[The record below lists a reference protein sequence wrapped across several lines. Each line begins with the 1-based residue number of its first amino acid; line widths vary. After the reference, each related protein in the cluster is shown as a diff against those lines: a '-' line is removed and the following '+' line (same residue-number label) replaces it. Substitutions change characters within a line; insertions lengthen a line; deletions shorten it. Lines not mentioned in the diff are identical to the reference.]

1 MADNGGIISSK
12 LFLIIVNNWLM
23 NEAVV
28 NCDLQI
34 NILGV
39 IVQWKHCSQ
48 SIFRASN

>member
-1 MADNGGIISSK
+1 MADNGSIISSK
-12 LFLIIVNNWLM
+12 LFLIIDNHWFM

-39 IVQWKHCSQ
+39 IARVEAVLTVHFQGL
-48 SIFRASN
+48 

>member
-12 LFLIIVNNWLM
+12 LFLIIANYWFM

-39 IVQWKHCSQ
+39 IAWVEAVLALHFQGL
-48 SIFRASN
+48 

>member
-12 LFLIIVNNWLM
+12 LFLIIANYWFM

-39 IVQWKHCSQ
+39 IAWVEAVLTVPFQCL
-48 SIFRASN
+48 

>member
-12 LFLIIVNNWLM
+12 LFLIIANYWLM

-39 IVQWKHCSQ
+39 IARWKQYSQ
-48 SIFRASN
+48 CIFRASN

>member
-1 MADNGGIISSK
+1 MAANGGIISSK
-12 LFLIIVNNWLM
+12 LFLIIANYWLM

-39 IVQWKHCSQ
+39 IAWWKRCSQ
-48 SIFRASN
+48 RVFGASD